1 MDKALSLKHS
11 LVIEIQSDMV
21 SGAIVRSSDNGA
33 QEIIYHVS
41 TRTPHKKLESPDHIT
56 RMMLKSLEGIAE
68 KIAKEGLQ
76 ITGAAGHKGGGIKD
90 VHYVLSSPWV
100 ISRSKKAKIE
110 YDENT
115 EITSSIVQAI
125 IEEEREK
132 VFEEASED
140 IILIEEK
147 IFDVQMNGYS
157 VLSYEG
163 KLTKDMEISFVFSL
177 SSDEILKKIHSALS
191 KHIHFEVE
199 HYHSALLMQYLES
212 RSLAMDIGQ
221 HAVIHVHGE
230 LTDVAIAGNGFS
242 LSSFPFGASTL
253 VRKISSSLFH
263 SPQSAASIL
272 SMHEEGKLDE
282 GHGRLIEQAL
292 FPELDNWHENCMRTP
307 LPDMIYLSSVGHSG
321 IFRSALEKSGRK
333 VKFLDRP
340 LIKIYAGMI

>member
-11 LVIEIQSDMV
+11 LIIEIQSDMV
-21 SGAIVRSSDNGA
+21 SGAIVNAA
-33 QEIIYHVS
+33 QDIIYHVS
-41 TRTPHKKLESPDHIT
+41 TRTPHKKLESPDHVT

-76 ITGAAGHKGGGIKD
+76 IAGAAGQIKD

-110 YDENT
+110 YDEDT
-115 EITSSIVQAI
+115 EITSDIVQNI

-132 VFEEASED
+132 IFEEISED

-147 IFDVQMNGYS
+147 IFDVRMNGYP
-157 VLSYEG
+157 VQSYEG
-163 KLTKDMEISFVFSL
+163 KLTKDIEVSFVFSL

-212 RSLAMDIGQ
+212 RSLAMDVGDY
-221 HAVIHVHGE
+221 AVIHVHGE
-230 LTDVAIAGNGFS
+230 LTDIAIAGRGFS
-242 LSSFPFGASTL
+242 LSSFPFGTSTL
-253 VRKISSSLFH
+253 VRKISSSLLH
-263 SPQSAASIL
+263 SHQSAGSIL
-272 SMHEEGKLDE
+272 SMHEEGKLED
-282 GHGRLIEQAL
+282 GHRRSVEQVL
-292 FPELDNWHENCMRTP
+292 FPEIENWHENCTRTP

-321 IFRSALEKSGRK
+321 IFRSALEKAGKK
-333 VKFLDRP
+333 VNLLARP

>member
-11 LVIEIQSDMV
+11 LLIEIQSDMV
-21 SGAIVRSSDNGA
+21 SGAIVNAA

-56 RMMLKSLEGIAE
+56 KMMLKSLGGIAE

-76 ITGAAGHKGGGIKD
+76 ITGAAGQIKD

-100 ISRSKKAKIE
+100 ISRSKKVKIQ

-115 EITSSIVQAI
+115 EITAEIVQGI

-191 KHIHFEVE
+191 KHIHFQVE

-221 HAVIHVHGE
+221 HAIIHVHGE
-230 LTDVAIAGNGFS
+230 LTDIAIAGDGFN

-253 VRKISSSLFH
+253 VRKISSSLLH
-263 SPQSAASIL
+263 SLQSAVSIL

-282 GHGRLIEQAL
+282 GHGKLIEQAL

-321 IFRSALEKSGRK
+321 IFRSVLEKSGRK